1 MSGQYIY
8 LRRILILH
16 TNFMPE
22 YTYLCNKCN
31 KKFIL
36 VCSISKYKEHV
47 NCEFCDSKDTERSY
61 RDDLL
66 GLNTAVKLA
75 DNELKTI
82 GDLANRNAERM
93 SDDHKQSLHEKHNA
107 YRDKEEPKA
116 LPKGMSRM
124 QKPTQRIKWT

>member
-1 MSGQYIY
+1 
-8 LRRILILH
+8 
-16 TNFMPE
+16 MPE
-22 YTYLCNKCN
+22 YTYICNKCN
-31 KKFIL
+31 KKFVL
-36 VCSISKYKEHV
+36 VCTISKYNEHA
-47 NCEFCDSKDTERSY
+47 NCEYCNSNDTERSY

-82 GDLANRNAERM
+82 GDLANRNSERM
-93 SDDHKQSLHEKHNA
+93 TEDHKHSLHEKHNA
-107 YRDKEEPKA
+107 YRDKEEMKA